1 MEHAI
6 LVRNSNFKPFFSTA
20 ASRTVETKSV
30 HPSDF
35 PSLLAVLKDV
45 LDALSTNGKSTKKS
59 ETTLSSLGNYKQRSD
74 RPLYLR

>member
-1 MEHAI
+1 M
-6 LVRNSNFKPFFSTA
+6 
-20 ASRTVETKSV
+20 ETKSV

-59 ETTLSSLGNYKQRSD
+59 ETTLLSLGNYKQRSD

>member
-59 ETTLSSLGNYKQRSD
+59 TLSSLGNYKQRSD